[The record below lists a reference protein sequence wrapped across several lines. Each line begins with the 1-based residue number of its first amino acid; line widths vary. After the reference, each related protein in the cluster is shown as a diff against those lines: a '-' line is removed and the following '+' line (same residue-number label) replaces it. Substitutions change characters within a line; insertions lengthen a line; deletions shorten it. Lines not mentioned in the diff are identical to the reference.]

1 MCVCV
6 CVHVHAYLHVYM
18 CACVHVHVCV
28 CDREL
33 SHSLQ
38 QLALEEWSGRSVV
51 LPALEHVIT
60 ITQTL
65 AAQNSVCKVVSA
77 LRGLFYMRGNVL
89 SSLIAPTTLVRFLT
103 TVALL
108 ENACH

>member
-1 MCVCV
+1 MRAHVRV
-6 CVHVHAYLHVYM
+6 RVHVS
-18 CACVHVHVCV
+18 VHVHVSVCV
-28 CDREL
+28 TEN

-60 ITQTL
+60 ITQIL